1 MRLEAIEVEDKHG
14 RGPEEFQL
22 LKGIL
27 VSLASAA
34 VPAVVRAKS
43 FCLSKLLKTTVY

>member
-1 MRLEAIEVEDKHG
+1 MRLEAIEVEDKH
-14 RGPEEFQL
+14 RCGPEELQL

-34 VPAVVRAKS
+34 VPAVVRAKTL
-43 FCLSKLLKTTVY
+43 CLPELLKTTLY